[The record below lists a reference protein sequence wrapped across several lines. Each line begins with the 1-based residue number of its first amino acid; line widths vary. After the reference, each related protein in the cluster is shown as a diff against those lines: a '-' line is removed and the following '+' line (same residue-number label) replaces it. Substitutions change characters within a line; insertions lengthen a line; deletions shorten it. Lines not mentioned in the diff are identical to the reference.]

1 MALDSTYALITL
13 ANLREYLQV
22 ETADGYDDQ
31 LERTINAVS
40 RWFSNQ
46 CNRKFPAQDLTEYYD
61 GDNGKVLF
69 LRNYPIN
76 STASTIEIYID
87 TDTPRSY
94 AAGDKVSSDS
104 ILVYSDEGKI
114 VLDDDYFDK
123 GPQSVKVVYNAGYTT
138 IPHDLQE
145 ACMEMCAVLW
155 KKESGKLQHTG
166 SVSIAGA
173 SVTLELDKA
182 APAWVMDVID
192 RYWRPPT

>member
-13 ANLREYLQV
+13 ADLREYLQV

-40 RWFSNQ
+40 RWFANR
-46 CNRKFPAQDLTEYYD
+46 CNRKFPSQELTEYYD
-61 GDNGKVLF
+61 GDNGDTLF
-69 LRNYPIN
+69 TKNYPIT
-76 STASTIEIYID
+76 STATTISIWIS

-94 AAGDKVSSDS
+94 GDDEKVDSDS
-104 ILVYSDEGKI
+104 ILIYGDEGKI

-123 GPQSVKVVYNAGYTT
+123 GPQSVKITYTAGYST
-138 IPHDLQE
+138 IPYDLQE

-155 KKESGKLQHTG
+155 KKESGRLQHLG

-173 SVTLELDKA
+173 SITRELDKA
-182 APAWVMDVID
+182 APAWVQEVIEN
-192 RYWRPPT
+192 YWRPPT